1 MKDERLE
8 VLLTHEQI
16 SRRVA
21 ELSSDISRDYKNKNL
36 LLLCV
41 LKGAVIFLADL
52 ARTLTVE
59 TEIDFVT
66 ASSYDGE
73 QSVGKADIPPIFR
86 ADIACKDVLVVEDVL
101 DTGLTYRTLA
111 LRLMACEPAS
121 LKLCAL
127 LDKPS
132 ERRQEPVSP
141 DYAGFTIPDEFVVGY
156 GLDYREKYRGLKD
169 ICVLVT

>member
-1 MKDERLE
+1 MRDERLE
-8 VLLTHEQI
+8 VLLTQEQI
-16 SRRVA
+16 SRRVG
-21 ELSSDISRDYKNKNL
+21 ELSADISRDYKNKNL

-41 LKGAVIFLADL
+41 LKGAVFFLADL
-52 ARTLTVE
+52 ARALTVE
-59 TEIDFVT
+59 ADIGFVT

-73 QSVGKADIPPIFR
+73 QSVEEVDISPILR
-86 ADIACKDVLVVEDVL
+86 ADIASKDVLVVEDVL

-132 ERRQEPVSP
+132 ERRQEPVNP